1 LNTLYFTTIATPNKK
16 RHELSLY
23 SKIELIRASVTGKS
37 QRRLAVLFKCPKSTV
52 QKILSKRRDYETA
65 FKQNMNGS
73 RKRVKCTSPNEE
85 LNTVLWDWY
94 AKITSSNVPAS
105 GPLIQDKISQL
116 AVKLN
121 NNKFKA
127 SNGWLYRFC
136 QRHDIRQITFQREGG
151 VDKHIVDSFK
161 ALFPI

>member
-1 LNTLYFTTIATPNKK
+1 
-16 RHELSLY
+16 
-23 SKIELIRASVTGKS
+23 
-37 QRRLAVLFKCPKSTV
+37 
-52 QKILSKRRDYETA
+52 
-65 FKQNMNGS
+65 MNGS

-161 ALFPI
+161 ALFPIWLRDMRRNIFTIWMIVGYFGKLLEFQGIMGKWRKERMKVSLCCNMAGDFKKLFLICKSVCPRAFSNI